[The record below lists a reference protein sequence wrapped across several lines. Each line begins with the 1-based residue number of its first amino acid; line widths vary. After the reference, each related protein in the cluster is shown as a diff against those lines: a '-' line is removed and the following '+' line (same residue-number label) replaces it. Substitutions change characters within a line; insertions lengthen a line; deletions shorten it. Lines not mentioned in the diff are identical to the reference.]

1 MVQSALQ
8 ATLVT
13 LSPHPSMVYST
24 SPPSTLHTYPVSSS
38 PPVATNPALVFSPQ
52 QNTDPVCLENTS
64 LLWSSILFSC
74 SSIKASSWS
83 IPPGNSTNS
92 SSSSLLSSTISSCT
106 LYPFPSP
113 LSPRQFHLHTSHRHH
128 QILVYQ
134 GTQVGYFHSPFGGS
148 SSEMQKRIKFKEL
161 SIRVWLL

>member
-38 PPVATNPALVFSPQ
+38 PPVATTPALVFNPQ

-64 LLWSSILFSC
+64 LLWSSTLFSC

-83 IPPGNSTNS
+83 IPPGNSTSSS
-92 SSSSLLSSTISSCT
+92 SSSSLSSAMSSCT
-106 LYPFPSP
+106 VSLRLCRQSP
-113 LSPRQFHLHTSHRHH
+113 HQSHLHTSHHHH
-128 QILVYQ
+128 QELVCQ
-134 GTQVGYFHSPFGGS
+134 GTEVACSH
-148 SSEMQKRIKFKEL
+148 
-161 SIRVWLL
+161 